1 MSSSAVDRSLFD
13 SAVYQQTLLER
24 LKSGEVSQFQYWL
37 KQIDK
42 GIREKLSKQELTEFS
57 RSRLE
62 KQLAAVDAMLKAN
75 FDGHYD
81 ELAGHLID
89 TAEITAEYEA
99 AALAGAVGSESF
111 EAVVPAT
118 AQINATVFA
127 APLSVRG
134 PDGGKLLDTF
144 LNDWSTAERKAIVGA
159 IRQGVFEGQT
169 NAEIIRNI
177 RGTKANN
184 FKDGILNATN
194 RHAGA
199 IVRTAVQHVASV
211 ARKET
216 LTENGV
222 EKYKWDSTLDSRTS
236 DVCKGL
242 DGEVFEMG
250 KGPLPPAH
258 INCRS
263 SYTPELPEELQF
275 LSEGATR
282 ASKDG
287 YVPANTTYYEWLK
300 GQPEQVQIDA
310 LGKTK
315 AAIFRSD
322 AVSPEEFKRLNM
334 GRNFKPIT
342 LAEMRKK
349 NPKAF
354 AAGLSSLPKT
364 KKAQRAKVSDSQ
376 QKQALVSWLGEDNYQ
391 RIAGELDKPRV
402 KQAAEKYG
410 LNQAEQAAIWQYSKS
425 GYEDLNDR
433 LRGKTVKNPLA
444 VSSSADVLR
453 GALDKLPN
461 HVGTV
466 YRRTTLPKSILEK
479 HQIGDVVNYNEF
491 TSTSYGGD
499 VFDGEH
505 RLIIKSKSGKN
516 ITDLSYFDK
525 KEREVLFNS
534 PSEFYVQA
542 RYYDENGVLTI
553 RMKEL

>member
-1 MSSSAVDRSLFD
+1 MNSTSVDRSLFD

-37 KQIDK
+37 KKIDK

-62 KQLAAVDAMLKAN
+62 KQLAVIDSMLKAN
-75 FDGHYD
+75 FDDHYN

-99 AALAGAVGSESF
+99 ASLAGAVDNDSF
-111 EAVVPAT
+111 EAVIPAT
-118 AQINATVFA
+118 AQINAAVFA

-159 IRQGVFEGQT
+159 IRQGAFEGQT

-184 FKDGILNATN
+184 FKDGILNTTN

-222 EKYKWDSTLDSRTS
+222 EEYRWVSTLDSRTS
-236 DVCKGL
+236 DICKGL
-242 DGEVFEMG
+242 DGSVFEHG

-263 SYTPELPEELQF
+263 SFIPELPEHLKF
-275 LSEGATR
+275 LSKGRTR
-282 ASKDG
+282 ASKNGPVSAD
-287 YVPANTTYYEWLK
+287 TTYYDWLK
-300 GQPEQVQIDA
+300 NQPEQVQIDA

-315 AAIFRSD
+315 AAIFRSG

-354 AAGLSSLPKT
+354 AAGLSSLPRT
-364 KKAQRAKVSDSQ
+364 KKAQRAKLSESQ
-376 QKQALVSWLGEDNYQ
+376 QAQALVSWMGQDEY
-391 RIAGELDKPRV
+391 RMVVGELDNPRI
-402 KQAAEKYG
+402 KNAAEKYG
-410 LNQAEQAAIWQYSKS
+410 LNQAEQAAVRHYSKS
-425 GYEDLNDR
+425 GYHDLNHH
-433 LRGKTVKNPLA
+433 LRGGTVENPAA
-444 VSSSADVLR
+444 VSASVDVLKD
-453 GALDKLPN
+453 ALDKLPSY
-461 HVGTV
+461 VGSV
-466 YRRTTLPKSILEK
+466 YRRTKLPKDILEK
-479 HQIGDVVNYNEF
+479 HQVGDVVSYNEF
-491 TSTSYGGD
+491 TSTSYDGD
-499 VFDGEH
+499 AFSGIH
-505 RLIIKSKSGKN
+505 RLIIESKSGKN
-516 ITDLSYFDK
+516 VTDFSFFRDD
-525 KEREVLFNS
+525 EREILFNP
-534 PSEFYVQA
+534 PSDFLVEERYV
-542 RYYDENGVLTI
+542 DDNGILTI
-553 RMKEL
+553 RMIEI

>member
-1 MSSSAVDRSLFD
+1 MRSQAVDKSLFD

-42 GIREKLSKQELTEFS
+42 GIREKLSKQELTGFS

-62 KQLAAVDAMLKAN
+62 KQLVAVDAIIKAN
-75 FDGHYD
+75 FDSHYD

-89 TAEITAEYEA
+89 IAEITAEYEA
-99 AALAGAVGSESF
+99 TALAGAVDNDSF
-111 EAVVPAT
+111 EAVIPAT
-118 AQINATVFA
+118 AQINSAVFT

-134 PDGGKLLDTF
+134 PEGGKLLDTF

-159 IRQGVFEGQT
+159 IRQGAFEGQT

-184 FKDGILNATN
+184 FKDGILSTTN
-194 RHAGA
+194 RHAEA

-211 ARKET
+211 ARQET
-216 LTENGV
+216 LAKNGV
-222 EKYKWDSTLDSRTS
+222 KQYRWISTLDSRTS
-236 DVCKGL
+236 DICKGL

-250 KGPLPPAH
+250 SGPLPPAH

-263 SYTPELPEELQF
+263 GYLAELSQEFQF
-275 LSEGATR
+275 LSEGRTR
-282 ASKDG
+282 AS
-287 YVPANTTYYEWLK
+287 ANGPVSAKTTYYDWLK
-300 GQPEQVQIDA
+300 SQPERVQVDA

-315 AAIFRSD
+315 AAIFSNGEI
-322 AVSPEEFKRLNM
+322 SPEDFKRLNM

-349 NPKAF
+349 NPKTF

-364 KKAQRAKVSDSQ
+364 KKAQRAKVSESQ
-376 QKQALVSWLGEDNYQ
+376 QQQTLVKWIGEDSYQ
-391 RIAGELDKPRV
+391 RVVGELDKPRV

-410 LNQAEQAAIWQYSKS
+410 LNQAEQVAIWQYSKT
-425 GYEDLNDR
+425 GFNDLNNH

-444 VSSSADVLR
+444 VSASADVLR
-453 GALDKLPN
+453 DALDKLPSY
-461 HVGTV
+461 VGTV
-466 YRRTTLPKSILEK
+466 YRRTTIPKRILEK

-491 TSTSYGGD
+491 TSTSHGGE
-499 VFDGEH
+499 VFSGEH
-505 RLIIKSKSGKN
+505 RIIIKSKSGKN
-516 ITDLSYFDK
+516 ITDLSYFEK
-525 KEREVLFNS
+525 TEREVLFNS

-542 RYYDENGVLTI
+542 KYYDENGVLTI